1 MSKHYVSNDVV
12 RGDLVN
18 LINNLDLKK
27 KWIIEI
33 KRQTKKRS
41 TGQNSWLWACHK
53 VVAEDT
59 GNSVDDIH
67 EIVKKELLPKKYVEF
82 DGEEIEINGS
92 TTGLTSNQWSE
103 FMTEYS
109 AWAAQYGIMLP
120 HPEDQ
125 GRD

>member
-1 MSKHYVSNDVV
+1 MSKHYVSNDIV

-18 LINNLDLKK
+18 LINGLDLEK

-92 TTGLTSNQWSE
+92 TTGLTRDQWSE
-103 FMTEYS
+103 FMVEYA
-109 AWAAQYGIMLP
+109 AWASRYGIMLP

-125 GRD
+125 GR

>member
-1 MSKHYVSNDVV
+1 MSKHYVSNDIV

-18 LINNLDLKK
+18 LINGLDLGK

-67 EIVKKELLPKKYVEF
+67 EIVKKELLPKKYIEF
-82 DGEEIEINGS
+82 DGDEIEVNGS
-92 TTGLTSNQWSE
+92 TAGLTRDQWSE
-103 FMTEYS
+103 FMVEYA